1 MSSGH
6 CEDMKAAA
14 IRTWQ
19 PDRLL
24 PGFEALELR
33 FPDDYDGEVGA
44 TLVRLPAGAAP
55 RGAVLYVHGFGD
67 YFFQRHMAERFAA
80 EGYAFYALD
89 LRKYGRS
96 LIARQRR
103 HQHPNFCKSV
113 REYYADLGAAIAEI
127 GEPILLAGHSMGAL
141 ICALYAHEGE
151 ARASV
156 RALWLNSA
164 FFDWRLPAWRVTQM
178 HLAAALG
185 RFYPFIK
192 DEKVLREDYVRSLL
206 DEGWE
211 FDLALKP
218 PLGFGVYYGWLGA
231 MTDAH
236 ARVHRGLAI
245 DCPVLSMHSD
255 DADVVLKWRHI
266 ARWSRTLG
274 EDITVMSFPGALH
287 DLVLS
292 RPQIREEVFRQLF
305 AWAERATA
313 LAA

>member
-1 MSSGH
+1 MS
-6 CEDMKAAA
+6 A
-14 IRTWQ
+14 WQ

-33 FPDDYDGEVGA
+33 FPDDYDGAVMT
-44 TLVRLPAGAAP
+44 TLVRLPAGEAP
-55 RGAVLYVHGFGD
+55 RGAVLYVHGFAD

-96 LIARQRR
+96 LKP
-103 HQHPNFCKSV
+103 HQHPNFCRSV
-113 REYYADLGAAIAEI
+113 TEYYADLTAAIVEI
-127 GEPILLAGHSMGAL
+127 GEPVLLAGHSTGAL

-151 ARASV
+151 ARASL

-164 FFDWRLPAWRVTQM
+164 FFDWRLPAWRVTQL

-185 RFYPFIK
+185 RFYPFLK

-218 PLGFGVYYGWLGA
+218 PFGFGVYYGWLGA
-231 MTDAH
+231 MIDAH

-245 DCPVLSMHSD
+245 ACPVLSMHSD
-255 DADVVLKWRHI
+255 EADIVLDWRHI

-274 EDITVMSFPGALH
+274 EDITVMAFPGAMH

-292 RPQIREEVFRQLF
+292 RPHIREEVFRQLF